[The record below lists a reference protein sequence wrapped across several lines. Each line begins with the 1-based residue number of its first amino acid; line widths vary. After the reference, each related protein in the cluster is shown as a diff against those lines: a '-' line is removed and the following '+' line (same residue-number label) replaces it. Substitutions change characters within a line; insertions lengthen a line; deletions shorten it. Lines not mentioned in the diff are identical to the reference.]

1 MVKVYLLGQTAED
14 MKVITTM
21 IRNKE
26 EEYLSGRMAENTM
39 ENGLMENNT
48 VKEFI
53 THLNKKLKGENG
65 KKEKEL
71 DGSLMNDYFNNALNY
86 VLAFSY

>member
-14 MKVITTM
+14 MKVIIMM

-26 EEYLSGRMAENTM
+26 EVYLSGRMAENTM

-48 VKEFI
+48 VKESI
-53 THLNKKLKGENG
+53 THLNKRLKGENG
-65 KKEKEL
+65 KKEREL